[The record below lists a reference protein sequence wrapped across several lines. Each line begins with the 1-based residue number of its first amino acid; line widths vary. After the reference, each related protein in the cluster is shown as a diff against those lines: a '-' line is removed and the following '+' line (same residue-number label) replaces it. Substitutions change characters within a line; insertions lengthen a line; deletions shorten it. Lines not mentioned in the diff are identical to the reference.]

1 MSENFVWIFIVVLQK
16 VCIIAQEWSRP
27 VCIID
32 VSPPPWAFRNLELWI
47 NSGHP
52 QPSRLFHSEK
62 PFVGSLAVFV
72 LPPNILRGRF
82 IVIAAVLCSAAATEC
97 LHHTWDIQRI
107 ETVDPVIYCTPA
119 PSSGDLLNGVKRYV
133 IPVWQ
138 TYNWLHARIHAFIK
152 SYFLQLLHS
161 PFYSLKHLAAAK
173 TALIFCVIRAA
184 ICHCHQCHLSLPWW
198 PQRCLAMSMMMR
210 WLQTQG
216 NVGEVLWHYCTGLFH
231 FGNSLP
237 SYICLICCSWQQT
250 LKKLA
255 SHPVDCQE
263 TASFTKPS

>member
-1 MSENFVWIFIVVLQK
+1 MSHSAAFVHSSYL
-16 VCIIAQEWSRP
+16 
-27 VCIID
+27 
-32 VSPPPWAFRNLELWI
+32 PPWAFRNLELWI

-216 NVGEVLWHYCTGLFH
+216 NVEEVLCSGQPNQNFCKNTESQ
-231 FGNSLP
+231 NSPNQNGWNWPKPNLWP
-237 SYICLICCSWQQT
+237 KYIFWP
-250 LKKLA
+250 K
-255 SHPVDCQE
+255 
-263 TASFTKPS
+263 